1 MSPLGMQAG
10 VRQILPVLAVWTG
23 ILCNVT
29 FAQSGQP
36 VNEGGSTESEPHVI
50 LSDNKGGIPVRAA
63 STSVQDST
71 DPLVKLVWETRE
83 STRQRL
89 LSTKDHT
96 PWQIMHGLLG
106 LRQDFL
112 ISHKGK
118 PVSGLEWIQSGP
130 TYQNEPWFETTQYG
144 GRAHPFSKP
153 YWFEGHVNQFLAIL
167 ATCNLPLETTFQTA
181 TGPITMKDMLRNAQM
196 TVNAREEVTW
206 TLWALATY
214 LPSDATWVNAAG
226 EQWSIEKLVQIE
238 TGKKVGGPTSPCGG
252 THGLF
257 ALARARNV
265 YLRTGKPL
273 RGVWFEADQ
282 KIKKYIE
289 VARVLC
295 NTDGSLT
302 SGFFKTRE
310 FKQDFDK
317 RMASEGHLLEFLMMS
332 VSQQQ
337 LKEPWIRTAI
347 ETTARDLMSNRREY
361 VSCSPLYHATNA
373 LSIYLDRVAPD
384 APENVAEKPSAT
396 KSAALSKE
404 SPLVRQQAPV
414 APGKST
420 PKDTATGQ
428 GTPTATAPAVPQQSV
443 PHSVGTQPG
452 AQPMP
457 AGTPAQPSTEPSP
470 QGGPVPSASAPPK
483 TPEQTAQPAGPPKTI
498 SLPPTVTPM
507 PPAPLSP
514 PAEGTDSSAKK
525 TSTQP
530 ATAVPPTSDPP
541 AVEPGGTASAA
552 VPDVRAAS
560 PLQVPLDGDRQAPTA
575 SAAKPGPTAPAL
587 PSPLKAAPVTTPA
600 PMRAG
605 SASIPGPMPIP
616 GAHRPLTSQSRA
628 AATPSTPPP
637 SPATVGKI
645 QVTPRQPDPTASE
658 SSEIISLGDFLSG
671 KTPESTVA
679 PRKNDPTAPKPGEPA
694 SADSPTN
701 SRPSKPKPA
710 AMAPAPQS
718 TEVKPASATPST
730 APQQPSG
737 TIKRPLK
744 SGTPTGRGKDAIW
757 QSREDQVM
765 PASATEPIVPP
776 LSGSSK
782 VIGTILQMSG
792 SEPASR
798 PRGGQ

>member
-63 STSVQDST
+63 SNSVQDST

-130 TYQNEPWFETTQYG
+130 SYQNEPWFETTQYG

-282 KIKKYIE
+282 KIQKYIE
-289 VARVLC
+289 VARVLR
-295 NTDGSLT
+295 NSDGSLT

-337 LKEPWIRTAI
+337 LKEPWVRTAI

-373 LSIYLDRVAPD
+373 LSIYLDRVAQD
-384 APENVAEKPSAT
+384 APENVAEKPPAT

-404 SPLVRQQAPV
+404 LPGVGKQAPI
-414 APGKST
+414 AAGKAS

-428 GTPTATAPAVPQQSV
+428 GTPAVTAPATPRQPAPNQ
-443 PHSVGTQPG
+443 VGSQPG
-452 AQPMP
+452 P
-457 AGTPAQPSTEPSP
+457 AGTPAQPSITPAPSIP
-470 QGGPVPSASAPPK
+470 APPQ
-483 TPEQTAQPAGPPKTI
+483 TPAATSQPAVTPDTI
-498 SLPPTVTPM
+498 SVPPTVSPM
-507 PPAPLSP
+507 PPAPASSP
-514 PAEGTDSSAKK
+514 TEGTASPANE
-525 TSTQP
+525 TPARP
-530 ATAVPPTSDPP
+530 ATGVPSTSGPP
-541 AVEPGGTASAA
+541 AVEPGLSASAA
-552 VPDVRAAS
+552 LPGVRTVSPLPGSPGGDTKSLNAS
-560 PLQVPLDGDRQAPTA
+560 PG
-575 SAAKPGPTAPAL
+575 KPGPAATGL
-587 PSPLKAAPVTTPA
+587 PSPLKSAPVIRPA
-600 PMRAG
+600 PMPAE
-605 SASIPGPMPIP
+605 SDSVPGPMPTP
-616 GAHRPLTSQSRA
+616 ATVLPLTSQGRRNT
-628 AATPSTPPP
+628 ATITPPR
-637 SPATVGKI
+637 SPANEI
-645 QVTPRQPDPTASE
+645 QVTPLQPDPVASE

-671 KTPESTVA
+671 KTLDTTVA
-679 PRKNDPTAPKPGEPA
+679 PRKKDPPASTPGETVP
-694 SADSPTN
+694 ADSPSN
-701 SRPSKPKPA
+701 SQQPKFKPA
-710 AMAPAPQS
+710 SKSTAPQR
-718 TEVKPASATPST
+718 TEAKPASATPST
-730 APQQPSG
+730 EPQQPAG

-744 SGTPTGRGKDAIW
+744 SGTPAGRGKDAIW
-757 QSREDQVM
+757 QSREGRVM
-765 PASATEPIVPP
+765 PASATEPFVAP

-798 PRGGQ
+798 LKGVR